1 MLRVLALLPP
11 GSVGAPAAPAPPA
24 FAGTVVSLTAAG
36 QPIVASPLGTLVL
49 FARTDLPVGSAIVL
63 EAAASPPATGATP
76 ESLASAAT
84 TATPQRSLLAL
95 SRGWPTL
102 TEAAEV
108 LERAGPEAR
117 AELARQLPQAGPRL
131 AAGLVSLLAA
141 LAAGDVDR
149 WLAPALR
156 QALERAGRADLANR
170 LRGEFHQA
178 ARLAAEPIGGDWRV
192 AYLPL
197 HDGAELRQINLY
209 LRGRRRPSGADAE
222 SDSPTR
228 FILEVELSRLGPLQL
243 DGLVN
248 RHRFDLMLRS
258 RAPLSASMRRDIE
271 AIFDE
276 ARAVCGF
283 AGAVAFQA
291 AATFP
296 VMPLEEAAGKSAGV
310 VV

>member
-1 MLRVLALLPP
+1 
-11 GSVGAPAAPAPPA
+11 
-24 FAGTVVSLTAAG
+24 
-36 QPIVASPLGTLVL
+36 IVASPLGTLVL
-49 FARTDLPVGSAIVL
+49 LARTDLPVGGVIVL
-63 EAAASPPATGATP
+63 EVAATPPA
-76 ESLASAAT
+76 AAT
-84 TATPQRSLLAL
+84 TPDSTAAEPQRSLLGM
-95 SRGWPTL
+95 SRGWPAL

-108 LERAGPEAR
+108 LGRAGPEAS

-131 AAGLVSLLAA
+131 AAGLISLLAA
-141 LAAGDVDR
+141 LAAGDADR

-156 QALERAGRADLANR
+156 LALERAGRADLANR
-170 LRGEFHQA
+170 LRGEFRQA
-178 ARLAAEPIGGDWRV
+178 AGLAAEPIGGDWRV

-209 LRGRRRPSGADAE
+209 LRGHRRPRGAAAE

-248 RHRFDLMLRS
+248 RRRFDLMLRS
-258 RAPLSASMRRDIE
+258 RTPLSASMRRDIE

-276 ARAVCGF
+276 ARAVAGF
-283 AGAVAFQA
+283 AGAIAFQA

-296 VMPLEEAAGKSAGV
+296 VAPLEEAAGKSVGV